1 MKKIALYWQII
12 IGMILGVLLALLML
26 QFSWGKDWVLDYI
39 KPFGVMFLNAL
50 KLIAVPL
57 ILASLIKGISDLKDI
72 AKFSKIGIRAI
83 SIYMIT
89 TIMAVTLGLLVA
101 NAVKPGEALTA
112 ETRQE
117 LVQNYKQQADSNI
130 SKAQQQKEAR
140 PLDALQNIIP
150 DNIVKSAS
158 NNINMLQIIFCA
170 IFFGIAMIL
179 VPEEKARPVKAF
191 FDSMNDI
198 ILKIIDLV
206 MMLAPFGVFA
216 LICGLIVE
224 VPNKEVIQALAL
236 YAFSV
241 FLGLTLIIVI
251 YLIII
256 YFYAK
261 KTPLFFLKNMAPV
274 QLLAFSTSSSSA
286 TLPVTMERVEDYLG
300 VEEEVSSFVL
310 PMGATVNMDG
320 TSLYL
325 AVAAVFIAQA
335 FGMNLSLEAQL
346 GIVATATLSSIGT
359 AGVPGAS
366 VTMLVIILEQA
377 GIPEAGLALIFAVDR
392 PLDMLRTVVNVTGDA
407 AVSMVVAKSV
417 GKLGEP
423 KKKD

>member
-101 NAVKPGEALTA
+101 NTVKPGEALTA

-170 IFFGIAMIL
+170 IFFGIAMIFSSRRKGTSSQSL
-179 VPEEKARPVKAF
+179 F
-191 FDSMNDI
+191 
-198 ILKIIDLV
+198 
-206 MMLAPFGVFA
+206 
-216 LICGLIVE
+216 LIV
-224 VPNKEVIQALAL
+224 
-236 YAFSV
+236 
-241 FLGLTLIIVI
+241 
-251 YLIII
+251 
-256 YFYAK
+256 
-261 KTPLFFLKNMAPV
+261 
-274 QLLAFSTSSSSA
+274 
-286 TLPVTMERVEDYLG
+286 
-300 VEEEVSSFVL
+300 
-310 PMGATVNMDG
+310 
-320 TSLYL
+320 
-325 AVAAVFIAQA
+325 
-335 FGMNLSLEAQL
+335 
-346 GIVATATLSSIGT
+346 
-359 AGVPGAS
+359 
-366 VTMLVIILEQA
+366 
-377 GIPEAGLALIFAVDR
+377 
-392 PLDMLRTVVNVTGDA
+392 
-407 AVSMVVAKSV
+407 
-417 GKLGEP
+417 
-423 KKKD
+423 